1 MTADAERLARIYS
14 AQARA
19 YAETWSPIIGTA
31 GRHLLETLPWR
42 ECKRVLDIGTGAGE
56 HLPDIRRLAAGAWI
70 LGIDRSAGMLE
81 LARSHRVPLALMD
94 GMDVALRPQ
103 SFDVALMIF
112 MLFHLDDPATALR
125 NVRAVLRPGGTLG
138 AVTWAEDPDVEAS
151 RLWEAELDALGARD
165 PDPIPRKHELMNTTE
180 KMTALLASAGL
191 TPQKLWLERLEHTW
205 SIETLFALHTG
216 FAETR
221 LPRCGDPCRVSRAYP
236 WPPVPARPRCVP
248 LSRHGRL
255 QPGLSTGLRRS
266 RCWIRP
272 RSSSR
277 PMRAT
282 GRSWPAHG
290 PARTLHSKSSYS
302 ATSAGST
309 TWRSACCITRRMPRT
324 PPRKSSSRR

>member
-112 MLFHLDDPATALR
+112 MLF
-125 NVRAVLRPGGTLG
+125 
-138 AVTWAEDPDVEAS
+138 
-151 RLWEAELDALGARD
+151 
-165 PDPIPRKHELMNTTE
+165 
-180 KMTALLASAGL
+180 
-191 TPQKLWLERLEHTW
+191 
-205 SIETLFALHTG
+205 
-216 FAETR
+216 
-221 LPRCGDPCRVSRAYP
+221 
-236 WPPVPARPRCVP
+236 
-248 LSRHGRL
+248 
-255 QPGLSTGLRRS
+255 
-266 RCWIRP
+266 
-272 RSSSR
+272 
-277 PMRAT
+277 
-282 GRSWPAHG
+282 
-290 PARTLHSKSSYS
+290 
-302 ATSAGST
+302 
-309 TWRSACCITRRMPRT
+309 
-324 PPRKSSSRR
+324 

>member
-125 NVRAVLRPGGTLG
+125 NVRRVLRPGGTLG

-216 FAETR
+216 FGRAKRRLDSLDAETR
-221 LPRCGDPCRVSRAYP
+221 VVFLERIRGR
-236 WPPVPARPRCVP
+236 
-248 LSRHGRL
+248 LSRLGPDAFL
-255 QPGLSTGLRRS
+255 Y
-266 RCWIRP
+266 
-272 RSSSR
+272 
-277 PMRAT
+277 RAT
-282 GRSWPAHG
+282 VVCSQACRPA
-290 PARTLHSKSSYS
+290 
-302 ATSAGST
+302 
-309 TWRSACCITRRMPRT
+309 
-324 PPRKSSSRR
+324 